1 MTRLI
6 AFIFSSIILVISAI
20 WILYQMSNEGLWISQ
35 WSSMTTS
42 EHIIILLIISFA
54 LLPFFIF
61 ALALWHSLKIF
72 KTHLIVSLITLASI
86 GLGIYMIYHS
96 LFISSGDQRGLIF
109 IFVLPLNLL
118 GSVLAAIISK
128 KKISDI

>member
-6 AFIFSSIILVISAI
+6 IFIFSSIILVFSAI
-20 WILYQMSNEGLWISQ
+20 WILYQMNNEGLWISQ
-35 WSSMTTS
+35 WSSLTTS
-42 EHIIILLIISFA
+42 EHLTILLIISFA

-61 ALALWHSLKIF
+61 ALALWRSLKIL
-72 KTHLIVSLITLASI
+72 KIHLIVSLITVASV
-86 GLGIYMIYHS
+86 GLGIYMIYYS

-128 KKISDI
+128 KKIINI

>member
-1 MTRLI
+1 MN
-6 AFIFSSIILVISAI
+6 
-20 WILYQMSNEGLWISQ
+20 NEGLWISQ
-35 WSSMTTS
+35 WSSLTTS
-42 EHIIILLIISFA
+42 EHLTILLIISFA

-61 ALALWHSLKIF
+61 ALALWRSLKIL
-72 KTHLIVSLITLASI
+72 KIHLIVSLITVASV
-86 GLGIYMIYHS
+86 GLGIYMIYYS

-128 KKISDI
+128 KKIINI